1 MAHAAA
7 WTKATYVAAL
17 YQRLAA
23 RLDKKRAILAV
34 AHAIAVSAFHMLA
47 RLKLGH
53 YPSAT
58 CYGGRRSSYLAEIK
72 WDHLNHE
79 GEHGYDLISRVECGN
94 GTPGSLMSIPK
105 L

>member
-1 MAHAAA
+1 LTQMAYAAA

-58 CYGGRRSSYLAEIK
+58 CYGGRRSSYLAEIE

-79 GEHGYDLISRVECGN
+79 GEHG
-94 GTPGSLMSIPK
+94 
-105 L
+105 